1 MLLDRLEI
9 KSFTVVKHLRLL
21 PEQKKK
27 KKKKKKNLPGIEV
40 VHPKSDCGGITFE
53 TEINIFMIFDK
64 YDH

>member
-9 KSFTVVKHLRLL
+9 KSFTVAKHLRLL
-21 PEQKKK
+21 PEQ
-27 KKKKKKNLPGIEV
+27 KKKNLPGIEV
-40 VHPKSDCGGITFE
+40 VHPEAHSREITFE